1 MTRGGF
7 VFRFRLDKDNDG
19 VGNLRPCAR
28 GDARDNVVVTCVV

>member
-1 MTRGGF
+1 MTRDEF
-7 VFRFRLDKDNDG
+7 VFRFRLNRENDG

>member
-7 VFRFRLDKDNDG
+7 VFGFRLDRDNDG

-28 GDARDNVVVTCVV
+28 DNVVVTCVV